1 MTAAV
6 LYGATRVEE
15 NKLMRNAAIL
25 AIAALAATPVFA
37 AQSYVAV
44 PLGTLGGPGSAGLA
58 INAGGTVTGYA
69 YTSEHAHAFVY
80 AAGAIRD
87 LGTVD
92 GVSSYGT
99 AINASGQVAGYGY
112 AGDGSPSASAY
123 LLAFMYSGGVMKDLG
138 TLGGHGAKAAG
149 ISASG
154 QVVGWSDIVGDTA
167 EHAFVYANGLMTD
180 IGVLPGGADSEADA
194 INGAGQ
200 VTGRASLPSSDPEQF
215 IQHAFLYAGG
225 VMRDLGTLS
234 GPSDDSEGNAINDN
248 GDIVGTSFAI
258 LPDNQGS
265 LGHAFLYAGG
275 SMRDLGALGGDY
287 IESVGLGINSARD
300 VVGASTNAQG
310 DLSHAFIYT
319 DGAIHDL
326 NALVASGLG
335 SATLTDAHGIN
346 DQGQIAATG
355 CGAIPAVC
363 QAFRLDPVPANP
375 VIPDPVSVVEFY
387 YPPFDHYFITAD
399 ATEIAALD
407 AGAFP
412 GWVRTGQTFNAYATP
427 AVGAEQVCRFF
438 NDSFAPKSSHF
449 YSADP
454 NECLFVKTYPNWAW
468 QFEGV
473 TMYIPTPD
481 GQGACPANTHPVYR
495 LYNNGMGGAPN
506 HRYTASLSTRS
517 QMITQGWVSE
527 GFGPMGVIMCAPR

>member
-1 MTAAV
+1 
-6 LYGATRVEE
+6 
-15 NKLMRNAAIL
+15 MRNAIL
-25 AIAALAATPVFA
+25 AIAALATTSVFA
-37 AQSYVAV
+37 APSYVAV
-44 PLGTLGGPGSAGLA
+44 PLGTFGGPGSAGLA
-58 INAGGTVTGYA
+58 INADGVVTGYA
-69 YTSEHAHAFVY
+69 YTPEHAHAFVHE
-80 AAGAIRD
+80 AGTLDD

-112 AGDGSPSASAY
+112 TGDGSPNAPST
-123 LLAFMYSGGVMKDLG
+123 LLAFMYSGGVMKNIG
-138 TLGGHGAKAAG
+138 TLGGQGAKAAG
-149 ISASG
+149 INAAG
-154 QVVGWSDIVGDTA
+154 KVVGWSDITGNTA
-167 EHAFVYANGLMTD
+167 EHAFVYANGLMSD
-180 IGVLPGGADSEADA
+180 LGVLPGGASSEANA
-194 INGAGQ
+194 INAAGE
-200 VTGRASLPSSDPEQF
+200 VTGRASLPSSDSEQF

-234 GPSDDSEGNAINDN
+234 RPSGDSEGYAINDH
-248 GDIVGTSFAI
+248 GDVTGTARTSCFF
-258 LPDNQGS
+258 NEC
-265 LGHAFLYAGG
+265 LGPLHAFLYTNG
-275 SMRDLGALGGDY
+275 SMQDLGTLGEVDEIGY
-287 IESVGLGINSARD
+287 TLSYGYGINNTGQ
-300 VVGASTNAQG
+300 VVGTSTNTPG
-310 DLSHAFIYT
+310 DLQRAFLYT
-319 DGAIHDL
+319 DGAMHDL
-326 NALVASGLG
+326 NTLVVSGLG
-335 SATLTDAHGIN
+335 SATLTEARGIN

-375 VIPDPVSVVEFY
+375 VIPAPVSVVEFY
-387 YPPFDHYFITAD
+387 YPQFDHYFITAD

-454 NECLFVKTYPNWAW
+454 NECLFVKTNPNWAW
-468 QFEGV
+468 QFEGI

-481 GQGACPANTHPVYR
+481 GQGACPANTQPVYR

-527 GFGPMGVIMCAPR
+527 GYGPMGVIMCAPQ